1 MLSWQ
6 GSGGEKRPGGE
17 EREGGGGGQRDM
29 LKCYIVLITDFSGS
43 NN

>member
-1 MLSWQ
+1 M
-6 GSGGEKRPGGE
+6 GERRPCGE
-17 EREGGGGGQRDM
+17 EREGGQRDV